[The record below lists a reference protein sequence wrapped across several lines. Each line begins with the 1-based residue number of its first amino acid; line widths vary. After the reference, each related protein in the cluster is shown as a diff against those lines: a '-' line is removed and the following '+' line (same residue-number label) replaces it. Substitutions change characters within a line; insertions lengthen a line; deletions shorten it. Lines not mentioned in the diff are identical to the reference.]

1 MFSPLGTVKRSAFVQ
16 VRSMRRFSEDHQM
29 KDEALKLALE
39 ALETEL
45 AVDMNNG
52 AEVGE
57 AAELMCEAITAIK
70 QALAAPVQKR
80 PPNCGTGYCSCIEC
94 VMEPAPVKVWEAEGY
109 EALMQEM
116 QMVKARNIRQHAEIE
131 RLKAAQPAVPDAFG
145 TREGEHPQYIQGWN
159 DCRQTMLEIL
169 KARGNT

>member
-16 VRSMRRFSEDHQM
+16 VRPMRRFSEDHQM

-45 AVDMNNG
+45 AVDMTNG

-70 QALAAPVQKR
+70 QALAADVQEPVAWMFQHGETGR
-80 PPNCGTGYCSCIEC
+80 MNYLSNDGMNSPSTFVEMNPRYALVCPLYTTPP
-94 VMEPAPVKVWEAEGY
+94 
-109 EALMQEM
+109 
-116 QMVKARNIRQHAEIE
+116 
-131 RLKAAQPAVPDAFG
+131 AQPAVPDAFG
-145 TREGEHPQYIQGWN
+145 TREGEHPQYVQGWN

-169 KARGNT
+169 KARTA